1 VTRARAPAAALALSC
16 WLALP
21 ACNDG
26 RAARSER
33 APEVATTRVFLGDD
47 FEVSPAARCRVTSAR
62 LVLTEPSVPEGES
75 QPAEDVL
82 VTRLELA
89 CRDARE
95 QPIEARAALT
105 DAALIRLADSRG
117 RELAPSPR
125 TRETEHTPEALVFE
139 LDGAADVLPRPRRFD
154 PGSGAAL
161 AAPEQGVGTL
171 HVKLHDRHIA
181 VLLRESFRDARLDRF
196 LSRTALALAQ
206 GTADEPLA
214 RIGKLHAQVIERF
227 APRALTL
234 RRVEPHDTGLR
245 VELALEEARR
255 PGAPEPVLVY
265 ALVLAPGADGELAL
279 QAVDEPEGAAR
290 TVACADELAALE
302 QHVARAFREAP
313 SDRQPT
319 CNLLGALVPGA
330 CPTLAPELVTR
341 IVSTRARC
349 IALPRLGKE
358 RDQVP
363 ADFQLTVRRG
373 KQLRGLDRDP
383 RYVLALYAEGQVVF
397 HGRHWVSATER
408 RDGRTSQEA
417 LAAIHARFRA
427 LDWFE
432 RRGGDWD
439 AERCSPEDDL
449 GNLLTLVAG
458 GSQRMVVDRDG
469 CRGPFTRSELAAL
482 IDAVETA
489 SGLSAWTAPQPAYA
503 DPGIQEW
510 TVE

>member
-1 VTRARAPAAALALSC
+1 VTGARARAAALALAC
-16 WLALP
+16 WFALP

-26 RAARSER
+26 HAARAGR
-33 APEVATTRVFLGDD
+33 APAVATTRVFLGDD
-47 FEVSPAARCRVTSAR
+47 FEVSPAARCRVTGAR
-62 LVLTEPSVPEGES
+62 LVLTEPSVPEGS
-75 QPAEDVL
+75 PQAAEDVR
-82 VTRLELA
+82 VARLELA

-95 QPIEARAALT
+95 QPLEPRAALT

-125 TRETEHTPEALVFE
+125 TRETEHSPEALVFE

-154 PGSGAAL
+154 PRSGAAL
-161 AAPEQGVGTL
+161 AAPEHGVGTL

-196 LSRTALALAQ
+196 LSHTALALAR
-206 GTADEPLA
+206 GAASEPLA
-214 RIGKLHAQVIERF
+214 RIGTLHAQVIERF

-234 RRVEPHDTGLR
+234 TRVEPHGAGLR
-245 VELALEEARR
+245 VELALQEARR

-265 ALVLAPGADGELAL
+265 TLGLARGADGELAL

-302 QHVARAFREAP
+302 QHIARAFREAP
-313 SDRQPT
+313 GAEGAT
-319 CNLLGALVPGA
+319 CNLLGSLVPGA
-330 CPTLAPELVTR
+330 CPTLAPELVART
-341 IVSTRARC
+341 VQTRARC
-349 IALPRLGKE
+349 IALPRLGNE
-358 RDQVP
+358 RERVP

-408 RDGRTSQEA
+408 RDGRTSHDA
-417 LAAIHARFRA
+417 LAAVYARFRA
-427 LDWFE
+427 LDWFD
-432 RRGGDWD
+432 RKGGDWD

-458 GSQRMVVDRDG
+458 GRQRMVVDRDG

-482 IDAVETA
+482 IDAAETA
-489 SGLSAWTAPQPAYA
+489 SGLAAWTAPQPAYA
-503 DPGIQEW
+503 DRGVQVW
-510 TVE
+510 TVP